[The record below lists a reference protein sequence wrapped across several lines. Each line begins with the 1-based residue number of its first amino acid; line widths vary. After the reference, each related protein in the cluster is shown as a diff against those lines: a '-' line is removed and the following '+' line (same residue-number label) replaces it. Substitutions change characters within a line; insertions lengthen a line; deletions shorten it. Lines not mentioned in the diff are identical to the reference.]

1 MSQVDKEGADVARV
15 SGDLAGYDLLVES
28 LGGEV
33 LSAEVSAK
41 KGLGID
47 SLLEKILLQVFGFL
61 LYIFVYIY

>member
-1 MSQVDKEGADVARV
+1 MARV

-41 KGLGID
+41 KGIGID
-47 SLLEKILLQVFGFL
+47 GLLEKILLQVFNL
-61 LYIFVYIY
+61 NNLKY